1 MVPLRRSAGLVIA
14 VIAVLAITCGFSGRS
29 DLTAFRGQDSLAPAR
44 SLFSQSAVLLL
55 EREFSS
61 SDISYLLFDARS
73 GALLSSRWDDPAKPI
88 PLGSLVKPFTAL
100 AYGET
105 HENQFPSHI
114 CRGEAS
120 GCWQVHPHGK
130 LNLVSA
136 ISVSCNSYFRALA
149 ENLTGEQLIPIAKR
163 FGLDPPEPTLS
174 GPPLMGLGERWPIA
188 PVKMARAYLELYHRR
203 DQPVVREILAGM
215 AQSARSG
222 TGKGVGKALSHPDAL
237 VKTGTAPCTHPHP
250 APGDGFVIAMVPAN
264 QPELLLL
271 VRVHS
276 VPGATASIVAGRMLH
291 RLEE

>member
-1 MVPLRRSAGLVIA
+1 MVSLKIA
-14 VIAVLAITCGFSGRS
+14 VGLAIAGLAITSGLS
-29 DLTAFRGQDSLAPAR
+29 SCPDVASFPVQDSSPPAK
-44 SLFSQSAVLLL
+44 SLFSQSAVLVL
-55 EREFSS
+55 EREFPS

-73 GALLSSRWDDPAKPI
+73 GTLLSSRWDDPAKPI

-105 HENQFPSHI
+105 HENQFPSHF

-130 LNLVSA
+130 LDLVSA

-149 ENLTGEQLIPIAKR
+149 QNLMGEQLIPTAKR
-163 FGLDPPEPTLS
+163 FGLDPPDPALS
-174 GPPLMGLGERWPIA
+174 GPPLMGLGDRWPIA
-188 PVKMARAYLELYHRR
+188 PIKMARAYLELYHRR
-203 DQPVVREILAGM
+203 DQPIVRDILAGM
-215 AQSARSG
+215 AQSARHG
-222 TGKGVGKALSHPDAL
+222 TGKGVGEAMKREDAL
-237 VKTGTAPCTHPHP
+237 VKTGTAPCTHLHA

-276 VPGATASIVAGRMLH
+276 VPGATASLTAGRMLR

>member
-174 GPPLMGLGERWPIA
+174 GPPLMGLGDRWPIA
-188 PVKMARAYLELYHRR
+188 PVKMARAYLELFHRR

-222 TGKGVGKALSHPDAL
+222 TGKGVDKALNHPDAL
-237 VKTGTAPCTHPHP
+237 VKTGTAPCTHAHP

-264 QPELLLL
+264 KPELLLL

-276 VPGATASIVAGRMLH
+276 VPGATASIAAGRMLH

>member
-1 MVPLRRSAGLVIA
+1 MVSLRLLASLTIAGLA
-14 VIAVLAITCGFSGRS
+14 MTSGLSGHPDPPSYPR
-29 DLTAFRGQDSLAPAR
+29 QDSPAPVK
-44 SLFSQSAVLLL
+44 SLFSQSAVLVL

-61 SDISYLLFDARS
+61 SDISYLLFDART
-73 GALLSSRWDDPAKPI
+73 GVLLASRWEDPAKPI

-105 HENQFPSHI
+105 HDNQFPSHI

-130 LNLVSA
+130 LDLVTA

-149 ENLTGEQLIPIAKR
+149 ENLTGERLIPIVSR
-163 FGLDPPEPTLS
+163 FGLDSPDPALS
-174 GPPLMGLGERWPIA
+174 GPPLMGLGDRWLIA
-188 PVKMARAYLELYHRR
+188 PIKMARAYLELYHRR
-203 DQPVVREILAGM
+203 DQPVVRDILAGM
-215 AQSARSG
+215 AQSARNG
-222 TGKGVGKALSHPDAL
+222 TGKGVGRAMKHSDAL
-237 VKTGTAPCTHPHP
+237 VKTGTAPCTHPHA

-264 QPELLLL
+264 QPELLLF

-276 VPGATASIVAGRMLH
+276 VPGATASLTAGRMLR

>member
-1 MVPLRRSAGLVIA
+1 
-14 VIAVLAITCGFSGRS
+14 
-29 DLTAFRGQDSLAPAR
+29 
-44 SLFSQSAVLLL
+44 
-55 EREFSS
+55 
-61 SDISYLLFDARS
+61 
-73 GALLSSRWDDPAKPI
+73 
-88 PLGSLVKPFTAL
+88 VKPFTAL

-105 HENQFPSHI
+105 HENQFPSHT

-136 ISVSCNSYFRALA
+136 IAVSCNSYFRALA
-149 ENLTGEQLIPIAKR
+149 ENLTGEQLIPVAKR

-174 GPPLMGLGERWPIA
+174 GPPLMGLGDRWPIA

-222 TGKGVGKALSHPDAL
+222 TGKGVGQALNHPDAL

-276 VPGATASIVAGRMLH
+276 VPGATAAIAAGRMLH